1 LQYDF
6 FSHLKSSQL
15 AFAKNA
21 ILLAIIILFFIF
33 YFEKKKIEFRE

>member
-6 FSHLKSSQL
+6 FPHLKSSQL

-21 ILLAIIILFFIF
+21 ILLGIIILFFVF